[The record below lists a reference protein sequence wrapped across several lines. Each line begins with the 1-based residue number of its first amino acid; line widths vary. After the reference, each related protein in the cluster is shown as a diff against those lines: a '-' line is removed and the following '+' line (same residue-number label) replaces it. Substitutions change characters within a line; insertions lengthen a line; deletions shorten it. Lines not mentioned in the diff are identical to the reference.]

1 MWKGNRKLKPCGRI
15 MSIVILMSFLMPFRG
30 YGEPPTEQPLI
41 LNENETKRYSDYE
54 IDILIDD
61 LTEAAIEAIERAAVE
76 AAKATALASIERESV
91 LLQEKAAAMREAQ
104 RWRNEAE
111 TAKKDMKKIGFYT
124 MVIGL
129 IGGMAFG
136 IGATYLIGGRY

>member
-1 MWKGNRKLKPCGRI
+1 M
-15 MSIVILMSFLMPFRG
+15 
-30 YGEPPTEQPLI
+30 
-41 LNENETKRYSDYE
+41 KRYSDYE

-76 AAKATALASIERESV
+76 AARAAVLASVEREAT
-91 LLQEKAAAMREAQ
+91 LLQEKAAAIREAS
-104 RWRNEAE
+104 RWRSEAE

-129 IGGMAFG
+129 IGGLALGLGGSM
-136 IGATYLIGGRY
+136 IIGGRY

>member
-1 MWKGNRKLKPCGRI
+1 M
-15 MSIVILMSFLMPFRG
+15 
-30 YGEPPTEQPLI
+30 
-41 LNENETKRYSDYE
+41 KRYSDYE

-76 AAKATALASIERESV
+76 AARAAVLASVEREAT
-91 LLQEKAAAMREAQ
+91 LLQEKAAAIREAS

-111 TAKKDMKKIGFYT
+111 TAKKDMKKSCVMT

-129 IGGMAFG
+129 LGGIAIGIGGTCF
-136 IGATYLIGGRY
+136 IGGRY

>member
-1 MWKGNRKLKPCGRI
+1 M
-15 MSIVILMSFLMPFRG
+15 ILMSFLIPFRV

-41 LNENETKRYSDYE
+41 LNENEMKRYSDYE

-76 AAKATALASIERESV
+76 AARAAVLASVEREAT
-91 LLQEKAAAMREAQ
+91 LLQEKAAAIREAS

-129 IGGMAFG
+129 IGGLALG
-136 IGATYLIGGRY
+136 VGGSLIIGGRY